1 MKFAAKLFLLYEK
14 SVQHKKA
21 CEAGTKENKT
31 KGFFKEEKIMVVV
44 LKPDT
49 KEEQIENLKVWLSS
63 MGISTHISRGVNHTI
78 VGLVGD
84 TSVVDM
90 DLVRALD
97 IVENVQR
104 IQEPFH
110 NADQVVDIAGVKIG
124 GGNFQIIAG
133 PCSVESE
140 AQVCE
145 IAERVKAAGAGLLR
159 GGAFKPRTSPYAFQ
173 GLKGDGLKLL
183 VEAKQL
189 TGLPI
194 VSEIMN
200 AVHIPMFEESV
211 DLVQVGARNMQ
222 NFELLKEVGKMSK
235 PILLKRGLA
244 NTIDELLMSAEY
256 IMASGN
262 ENVILCERGIRTFE
276 TRTRNTLDLSAVPV
290 LKKLTHLPIVVDPS
304 HAMGYA
310 HLVKPMAMAATVAG
324 ADGLMIEVHNNPAK
338 ALCDGPQSLTP
349 DQFDDVAKQ
358 VFQLRPFACKY
369 DY

>member
-1 MKFAAKLFLLYEK
+1 
-14 SVQHKKA
+14 
-21 CEAGTKENKT
+21 
-31 KGFFKEEKIMVVV
+31 MVVV

-104 IQEPFH
+104 IQEPFKNANRKFH

-159 GGAFKPRTSPYAFQ
+159 GGAFKPRTSPHAFQ

-222 NFELLKEVGKMSK
+222 NFELLKELGKIDK
-235 PILLKRGLA
+235 PILLKRGLSA
-244 NTIDELLMSAEY
+244 TIEEWLMSAEY
-256 IMASGN
+256 IMAGGN
-262 ENVILCERGIRTFE
+262 DKVILCERGIRTYE
-276 TRTRNTLDLSAVPV
+276 TFTRNTLDISAIPVVKALS
-290 LKKLTHLPIVVDPS
+290 HLPVIVDPS
-304 HAMGYA
+304 HAAGKSW
-310 HLVKPMAMAATVAG
+310 LVEPLAMAAVAAG
-324 ADGLMIEVHNNPAK
+324 ADGLIIEVHNDPPH
-338 ALCDGPQSLTP
+338 ALSDGAQSLTP
-349 DQFDDVAKQ
+349 EQFDKVAKK
-358 VFQLRPFACKY
+358 VFALKSSI
-369 DY
+369 DKINSK

>member
-1 MKFAAKLFLLYEK
+1 
-14 SVQHKKA
+14 
-21 CEAGTKENKT
+21 
-31 KGFFKEEKIMVVV
+31 MVVV
-44 LKPDT
+44 LKPNT
-49 KEEQIENLKVWLSS
+49 KAEQIDNLKAWLASL
-63 MGISTHISRGVNHTI
+63 GITTHISQGVNHTI
-78 VGLVGD
+78 IGLVGD

-90 DLVRALD
+90 DLIRALD

-104 IQEPFH
+104 IQEPFK
-110 NADQVVDIAGVKIG
+110 NANRKFHHDDLVVDIAGVKIG

-140 AQVCE
+140 EQVCE

-183 VEAKQL
+183 MEAKEK

-200 AVHIPMFEESV
+200 AVHIPMFEEAV
-211 DLVQVGARNMQ
+211 DLIQVGARNMQ
-222 NFELLKEVGKMSK
+222 NFELLKELGKTSK

-244 NTIDELLMSAEY
+244 NTIDEMLMSAEY
-256 IMASGN
+256 IMAGGN

-276 TRTRNTLDLSAVPV
+276 TRTRNTLDLSAIPV
-290 LKKLTHLPIVVDPS
+290 LKKLTHLPVVIDPS
-304 HAMGYA
+304 HAMGYS

-349 DQFDDVAKQ
+349 DQFDEVAKM
-358 VFQLRPFACKY
+358 VFELRPFACRY
-369 DY
+369 ND